1 MQLKALFTNW
11 TKVAGLLLMAGALAW
26 TIKLGVIISTD
37 GRIIDTGAA
46 AFLMK
51 AGILLLAVG
60 STGIGHRLSLHRPVW
75 VRVIAIILSPV
86 IVFGLFLLFAKIIS
100 PFIVTPL
107 LENTSAWY
115 AQQEAPIGLA
125 VFFYLILGFLLYRS
139 YRSVA
144 R

>member
-1 MQLKALFTNW
+1 MKALFTNW

-26 TIKLGVIISTD
+26 TIKLGVIISTN

-51 AGILLLAVG
+51 AGILLLVAG
-60 STGIGHRLSLHRPVW
+60 STGIGHRLSLHQPVW
-75 VRVIAIILSPV
+75 VKVLAIILSTV
-86 IVFGLFLLFAKIIS
+86 VVFGLFLLFAKVAS
-100 PFIVTPL
+100 SLLVAPL
-107 LENTSAWY
+107 LEGSNIWY
-115 AQQEAPIGLA
+115 AQQEAPIGMA
-125 VFFYLILGFLLYRS
+125 VFFFLIVGFLLYRS